1 MTDELAIDAITWE
14 ELFQDYLDNF
24 KYCCVPFEHLIEI
37 LNILKECNITL
48 GMITNGYG
56 QFQMANIKALD
67 IEKYFDTILIS
78 EWEGIKKPNPLIFKR
93 ATERLGVKPNQ
104 CLFVGDHPAND
115 VRAAKELGMK
125 SIWKRDPQWS
135 QVEADF
141 IIKDLSEIPFI
152 IDQLNK
158 TLTQK

>member
-14 ELFQDYLDNF
+14 KLFQDYLDNF

-37 LNILKECNITL
+37 LNVLKECNITL

-78 EWEGIKKPNPLIFKR
+78 EWEGNKKRI
-93 ATERLGVKPNQ
+93 
-104 CLFVGDHPAND
+104 H
-115 VRAAKELGMK
+115 
-125 SIWKRDPQWS
+125 
-135 QVEADF
+135 
-141 IIKDLSEIPFI
+141 
-152 IDQLNK
+152 
-158 TLTQK
+158 